1 MRSRTGGHNDV
12 DDNRTSGHVEAGA
25 AMTRPLLQI
34 ALDKKDLPSALEPLQ
49 KAAPN
54 IDIIECGTV
63 LILAEGLDAVRNI
76 RALFPD
82 KPILADIRIAEA
94 GKLLSTMAFEAG
106 ASLVS
111 VVAGASMTT
120 VRQVCAVAAEH
131 GGEVQIELADEW
143 YDADKA
149 RQWRE
154 AGAQHV
160 IVKRSRDRE
169 AAGDLSWGAEDLNR
183 VDELA
188 SMGFKVTITG
198 GITPTDLDVFAGHPV
213 SIVIAGRSVAG
224 AADPLAG
231 AQELQ
236 DAIGRVWS

>member
-12 DDNRTSGHVEAGA
+12 DDEGSAPRLSGHVEAGA

-82 KPILADIRIAEA
+82 KLILADIRIAEA

-111 VVAGASMTT
+111 VVSQSVGSCCKQ
-120 VRQVCAVAAEH
+120 VRQ
-131 GGEVQIELADEW
+131 
-143 YDADKA
+143 
-149 RQWRE
+149 
-154 AGAQHV
+154 
-160 IVKRSRDRE
+160 S
-169 AAGDLSWGAEDLNR
+169 
-183 VDELA
+183 
-188 SMGFKVTITG
+188 
-198 GITPTDLDVFAGHPV
+198 
-213 SIVIAGRSVAG
+213 
-224 AADPLAG
+224 
-231 AQELQ
+231 
-236 DAIGRVWS
+236 